1 MRGPDSERMRAQNK
15 TGRVTPWFPFRGTP
29 RPQFML
35 LHTVLQEPLLQP
47 KLMNAV
53 AVPNRECA
61 GPAAPLYPI
70 ALLPLLWG
78 VRTYIVGFHSA
89 TTWGQGPHQN
99 TRSPRV
105 AALRA

>member
-1 MRGPDSERMRAQNK
+1 MARRSVLKLRNWPVAACAGDRQRTMPGQNK

-70 ALLPLLWG
+70 ALLPLLYG
-78 VRTYIVGFHSA
+78 G
-89 TTWGQGPHQN
+89 
-99 TRSPRV
+99 
-105 AALRA
+105 RAHI